1 MCSLFHDDG
10 SDDIYDLADLTPQCG
25 RRGDALKLH
34 LSWLYYG
41 SEGYSSKIGT
51 AFRRADKLYGA
62 LEATGNFTM
71 VSTRPLPCLQVC
83 FYYSPNGQIK
93 GDAEEVSRTTAET
106 VRLLVGKG
114 FMIDY
119 APGEKG
125 KFFRVVLSINT
136 EEDTVD
142 RLVQCLEEAGR
153 EVYP

>member
-1 MCSLFHDDG
+1 M
-10 SDDIYDLADLTPQCG
+10 
-25 RRGDALKLH
+25 
-34 LSWLYYG
+34 
-41 SEGYSSKIGT
+41 
-51 AFRRADKLYGA
+51 
-62 LEATGNFTM
+62 
-71 VSTRPLPCLQVC
+71 
-83 FYYSPNGQIK
+83 
-93 GDAEEVSRTTAET
+93 